1 MKLTDNYFQARK
13 EAMKWLNVPPLK
25 RDFNKGLA
33 ILQKSGYKPSVVDL
47 LIRNGEKPWTREKLK
62 YCMRQML
69 EVYYNPDDPRFNDED
84 VDVLNAKSAEVK
96 DPDVDIS
103 EITEET
109 KSFKEKPTQIQ
120 KVMKLYADAHKR
132 RDKANRQRSE
142 LPEKNDEETVK
153 KRKMLSEAMDADTAK
168 MEALWALRER
178 YDKDN
183 TLPTDE
189 EIEKAVNTP
198 NTQRT
203 NSPDDQTTNPSEDY
217 SQLDTKTLRTRR
229 NSTRTLLTRKQN
241 LLLYQKTSKQKTPNP
256 LPDCPKK
263 VRLEKDVEKLTA
275 ELTKMEYELAKRD

>member
-47 LIRNGEKPWTREKLK
+47 LVRNGEKPWTREKLK

-132 RDKANRQRSE
+132 RDIANRQRSE

-189 EIEKAVNTP
+189 EIEQAANAQNTEKKEDEKKK
-198 NTQRT
+198 
-203 NSPDDQTTNPSEDY
+203 DDDEDY
-217 SQLDTKTLRTRR
+217 SKLDTKTLRTRR

-241 LLLYQKTSKQKTPNP
+241 LLLYQKTSKQMTPNP
-256 LPDCPKK
+256 LPDCPKR